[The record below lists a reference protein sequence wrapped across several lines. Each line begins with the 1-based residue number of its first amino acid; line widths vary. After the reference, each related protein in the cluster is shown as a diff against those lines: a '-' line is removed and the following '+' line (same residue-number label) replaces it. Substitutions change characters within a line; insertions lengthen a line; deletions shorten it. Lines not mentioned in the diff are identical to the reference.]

1 MLNIIKIQSKLLSKE
16 KLTDETYEFKYEVPQ
31 GFPFEPGQ
39 FVGLQ
44 VPPYPL
50 RSYSIVDI
58 KNGAITLLID
68 IFTKSNYFVTTQVG
82 DVLTLSGAYGV
93 FKVKDT
99 DLPKVFIC
107 TGTGVAPFIP
117 MVKKLLA
124 SPPHAPPPTKFFF
137 GSRYLKDDYTA
148 KYFGETLN
156 NPNLE
161 FVRCVTRPEEPIG
174 PDQQYTQGRVTEI
187 VPKHNIDWKNSE
199 FYICGSPQMVTDMKQ
214 ILMNLGA
221 DKIYVEKF

>member
-1 MLNIIKIQSKLLSKE
+1 MLNIIKIQSKLLAKE
-16 KLTDETYEFKYEVPQ
+16 KLTDETYELRYEVPQ
-31 GFPFEPGQ
+31 DFSFVPGQ

-50 RSYSIVDI
+50 KSYSIVDA
-58 KNGAITLLID
+58 KNGEVTLLID
-68 IFTKSNYFVTTQVG
+68 IFTKSNYFVNTQVG
-82 DVLTLSGAYGV
+82 DTLTLSGAYGV

-124 SPPHAPPPTKFFF
+124 EKPDQKVKFFF
-137 GSRYLKDDYTA
+137 GCRYLKDDYTS
-148 KYFGETLN
+148 KYFGETLY

-161 FVRCVTRPEEPIG
+161 FTRCVTRPEDPTQKFE
-174 PDQQYTQGRVTEI
+174 QGRVTEI

-214 ILMNLGA
+214 ILLNLGA